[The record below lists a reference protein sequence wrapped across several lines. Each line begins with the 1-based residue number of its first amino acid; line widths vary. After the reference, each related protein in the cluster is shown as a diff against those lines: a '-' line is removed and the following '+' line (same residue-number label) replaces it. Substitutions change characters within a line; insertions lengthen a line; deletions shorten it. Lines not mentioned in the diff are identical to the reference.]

1 MYNEYGAQS
10 PPSDPVEITVL
21 GSPVLNLIGK
31 EDVSCHGESSG
42 SIEVV
47 ATGGT
52 TPYAYNWNSGQTGSG
67 LTGIGAGSYVVTA
80 TDANG
85 CQDTLHIPIAEPE
98 ALEINET
105 ITHPTCEESNDGAVE
120 VVVTGGTPDYTIEW
134 SNGSSG
140 ERTEKLGPGTVEI
153 QVTDAAQ
160 CHANES
166 YTLIPVNEECITV
179 YEIITP
185 NNDGHNDTWEIEG
198 LEFYPDAVI
207 EVYNRW
213 GRRVYRF
220 PGNSWPWDGTLDG
233 KVLPMDSYHYIIKLD
248 NDHDPIIGNITI
260 VK

>member
-1 MYNEYGAQS
+1 MTVTQSSVEKPFITVTGETTFCEGGAATLSAPQASAYSWSTGETEQSIQVTTTGSYTVTVYNEYGAQS

-105 ITHPTCEESNDGAVE
+105 ITHF
-120 VVVTGGTPDYTIEW
+120 
-134 SNGSSG
+134 
-140 ERTEKLGPGTVEI
+140 RFK
-153 QVTDAAQ
+153 
-160 CHANES
+160 
-166 YTLIPVNEECITV
+166 IT
-179 YEIITP
+179 
-185 NNDGHNDTWEIEG
+185 
-198 LEFYPDAVI
+198 
-207 EVYNRW
+207 
-213 GRRVYRF
+213 
-220 PGNSWPWDGTLDG
+220 
-233 KVLPMDSYHYIIKLD
+233 
-248 NDHDPIIGNITI
+248 
-260 VK
+260 